1 MESQLEYQIYREY
14 LGGKAGYVATQ
25 KKYKIS
31 AGELDAIMDKF
42 YYRERVGRCTLGCKT
57 GPYYATESEMV
68 IPEYKYEELSIIEK
82 LFYESKSKE
91 IEEAGR
97 VV

>member
-1 MESQLEYQIYREY
+1 MDSQLEYQIYKEY
-14 LGGKAGYVATQ
+14 IAGEVGYVATQ

-31 AGELDAIMDKF
+31 AGTLDAIMDKF
-42 YYRERVGRCTLGCKT
+42 YYRERIGSCTLGCKV
-57 GPYYATESEMV
+57 GPYYATEAEMF
-68 IPEYKYEELSIIEK
+68 IPEYKYEQLSIIEK

-97 VV
+97 MV

>member
-1 MESQLEYQIYREY
+1 MTIRLKDIVLEN
-14 LGGKAGYVATQ
+14 TQ
-25 KKYKIS
+25 NRVNLLK
-31 AGELDAIMDKF
+31 LDAIMDKF
-42 YYRERVGRCTLGCKT
+42 YYRERIGHCTLGCKT

-68 IPEYKYEELSIIEK
+68 IPEYKYEELSLIEK